1 MGWSGCGKT
10 IVRVMRGSN
19 FAPAVRLDVVKLS
32 LMLSSDP
39 SQIGTG
45 SSNSPR
51 SASESCFLRI
61 LRPSAANESLFP
73 GLIRLTRPN
82 GPRVGRRHRRAFTL
96 KQSYSLDGM
105 APRPRYSVQSWFT
118 LPLLPG

>member
-51 SASESCFLRI
+51 ST
-61 LRPSAANESLFP
+61 NESSVFGILF
-73 GLIRLTRPN
+73 LS
-82 GPRVGRRHRRAFTL
+82 A
-96 KQSYSLDGM
+96 
-105 APRPRYSVQSWFT
+105 
-118 LPLLPG
+118 